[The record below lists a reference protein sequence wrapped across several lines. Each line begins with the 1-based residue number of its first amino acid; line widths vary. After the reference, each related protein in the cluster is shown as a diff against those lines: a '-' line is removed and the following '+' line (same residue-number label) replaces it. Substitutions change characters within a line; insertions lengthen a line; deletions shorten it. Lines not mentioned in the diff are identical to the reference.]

1 MIRKMRKT
9 DIDRVADIWLD
20 TNQKAHDF
28 IPASYWQ
35 DNFEEVKQ
43 MLLQAEVYVWEE
55 PAGIQGFLGLS
66 GGHIEGLFVRADARS
81 RGIGRRLLEAAKEG
95 RDRLT
100 LCVYEQNGGAVRF
113 YSREGFSV
121 ERRGTDSA
129 TGEAEFWMSWER

>member
-1 MIRKMRKT
+1 MIRNMEPS
-9 DIDRVADIWLD
+9 DLDAVLDIWLES
-20 TNQKAHDF
+20 NLQAHPF
-28 IPASYWQ
+28 VPAGYWR
-35 DNFEEVKQ
+35 DNLEMVREQ
-43 MLLQAEVYVWEE
+43 LPRAEVYVWEE
-55 PAGIQGFLGLS
+55 PAGIQGFRGLS

>member
-43 MLLQAEVYVWEE
+43 MLLQAGVYVWGEK
-55 PAGIQGFLGLS
+55 G
-66 GGHIEGLFVRADARS
+66 RS
-81 RGIGRRLLEAAKEG
+81 FG
-95 RDRLT
+95 
-100 LCVYEQNGGAVRF
+100 
-113 YSREGFSV
+113 
-121 ERRGTDSA
+121 
-129 TGEAEFWMSWER
+129 